1 MAPPMGS
8 ANECSQT
15 DIIRI
20 PMTAGDTL
28 RVLGVCARC
37 GAFRD
42 VTGLSASEAYDAI
55 HEGPQAAENQ
65 TSALRQ
71 ASE

>member
-1 MAPPMGS
+1 
-8 ANECSQT
+8 
-15 DIIRI
+15 
-20 PMTAGDTL
+20 MTAGDTL